1 MTDTINLLPIGAT
14 TGNCSVF
21 QVNANDYIQQMD
33 IAYTSLGISYIK
45 LTNKNGNI
53 T

>member
-1 MTDTINLLPIGAT
+1 
-14 TGNCSVF
+14 
-21 QVNANDYIQQMD
+21 MD